1 MSVQMYR
8 SCLRQ
13 IRHGENTAYLIVSA
27 RFACIH
33 ENGMP
38 TWANIW
44 QAFRVYLDTGIIA
57 DVYRIVI
64 YQTLH
69 STIQTLT
76 APGIAAYYERTCF
89 PLY

>member
-1 MSVQMYR
+1 MGVRTYR

-13 IRHGENTAYLIVSA
+13 IRHGENTAYLVVSA

-33 ENGMP
+33 ENGVP
-38 TWANIW
+38 TWAKIW
-44 QAFRVYLDTGIIA
+44 QAFPVYLDTGIIA
-57 DVYRIVI
+57 DVYRVVI

-69 STIQTLT
+69 LIIQILT
-76 APGIAAYYERTCF
+76 APGIAVYYERTSF